1 MQKRVGHCLQ
11 LRLPEPPAAERIPR
25 LRRFIYCHASWPIAG
40 TRSER
45 PAWADG
51 SAGLAHDDRDAR
63 GTFATAGVSA
73 LAPGGGGVVYVAGTT
88 TIVPDPSCAELC
100 ISTQAW
106 LTSVVPVKLDGGE
119 AH

>member
-1 MQKRVGHCLQ
+1 
-11 LRLPEPPAAERIPR
+11 
-25 LRRFIYCHASWPIAG
+25 
-40 TRSER
+40 
-45 PAWADG
+45 
-51 SAGLAHDDRDAR
+51 
-63 GTFATAGVSA
+63 VSA

-88 TIVPDPSCAELC
+88 TTVPDPSCAELC